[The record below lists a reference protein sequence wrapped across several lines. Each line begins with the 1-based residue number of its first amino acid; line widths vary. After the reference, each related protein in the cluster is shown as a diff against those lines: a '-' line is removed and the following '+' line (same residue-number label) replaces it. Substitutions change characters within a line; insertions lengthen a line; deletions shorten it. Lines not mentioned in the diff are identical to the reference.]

1 LRDAVKPYADEIGAH
16 LEAGEE
22 RAVSPRQFRLLGNFA
37 RKYARIENQI
47 VPDLYQLV
55 VAARGCVDDGYG
67 RQVWELGS
75 AYPWQDSL
83 GLLPTIDLDEAFAT
97 VGGRR
102 LTLRRTIRRMR
113 PRLRGISD
121 THRAREKY
129 PGQWKT
135 KWSGRV
141 ICSHVPE
148 DLVIED
154 FGRYLQ
160 HKAKGLLSA
169 ERSRTEPFVV
179 SMKDGLDLRETLR
192 NYHEGR
198 LFVRENGKITG
209 KVGSVVVIFDEDR
222 PHKKSDLAA
231 EPRLTDDSGEDEAG
245 DHGASDS
252 GERFP
257 WLVTWLGEHEQE
269 SDMALYATPAG
280 EQVIGP
286 GISRCEYGGFVMSYP
301 PRRMLDVW
309 SDRVFDVARTKAE
322 RLLLAALDYSE
333 ERYVAYVAEKPPR
346 SWLHSLAA
354 RLGRQIVYIPLGQ
367 IPRRTRNRIHTFHV
381 LEGQSVREYAK
392 EYIPG

>member
-1 LRDAVKPYADEIGAH
+1 VKPYADETGG
-16 LEAGEE
+16 GEE
-22 RAVSPRQFRLLGNFA
+22 RAVTPRQFKLLGHFA
-37 RKYARIENQI
+37 RKYARLEGQI

-55 VAARGCVDDGYG
+55 VAARGCVDDSYA
-67 RQVWELGS
+67 RHLWELGA
-75 AYPWQDSL
+75 AYPWQDGS
-83 GLLPTIDLDEAFAT
+83 GLLPTIDLDEAFAM

-102 LTLRRTIRRMR
+102 LTLRRTIRRAR

-121 THRAREKY
+121 TRRAREKY
-129 PGQWKT
+129 PGQWKS

-169 ERSRTEPFVV
+169 ERSRTEPFTA

-192 NYHEGR
+192 NFHEGR
-198 LFVRENGKITG
+198 LFVRENGRVTG

-222 PHKKSDLAA
+222 AARRAA
-231 EPRLTDDSGEDEAG
+231 EPRLVVGETAE
-245 DHGASDS
+245 S

-286 GISRCEYGGFVMSYP
+286 GISRCEYGGFLMSYP

-309 SDRVFDVARTKAE
+309 SDRLFEVARSKPE

-346 SWLHSLAA
+346 SWLHTLAS
-354 RLGRQIVYIPLGQ
+354 RLGRQIVYIPLGAL
-367 IPRRTRNRIHTFHV
+367 PRHTLNRTRTFHV

-392 EYIPG
+392 EYVPG